1 MPETAVAPLPA
12 WETFFVI
19 VGSAAAVLT
28 GLVFV
33 AITLVADSRMRRP
46 SEALEQH
53 LATFTGSTVVHLCAV
68 LLICALLSAPW
79 RSLTPPAWLLGACG
93 VGGVVYALLTVR
105 RLRRPFDNAYR
116 PVWEDWLW
124 YALAPLGVYAALVGT
139 ALLLPRSPT
148 RALFGVGALLLLL
161 LFGGLRNAWDVAAY
175 TALQRV
181 QRLQHEDDPYRGR
194 RTHERAARREGATP
208 HQSER
213 REDAGERQ

>member
-33 AITLVADSRMRRP
+33 AITLVADSRTRRS
-46 SEALEQH
+46 SEALEQG
-53 LATFTGSTVVHLCAV
+53 LAAFTGSTAVHLCAV

-79 RSLTPPAWLLGACG
+79 HALATPSWLLGGCG
-93 VGGVVYALLTVR
+93 LGGVAYTLLTVR
-105 RLRRPFDNAYR
+105 RLRRRVDGYR
-116 PVWEDWLW
+116 PLREDWLW
-124 YALAPLGVYAALVGT
+124 YTVGPLGVYAALFGA
-139 ALLLPRSPT
+139 ALLLPHSPT

-161 LFGGLRNAWDVAAY
+161 LFGGLRNAWDVATY

-181 QRLQHEDDPYRGR
+181 QRL
-194 RTHERAARREGATP
+194 REPPDGA
-208 HQSER
+208 
-213 REDAGERQ
+213 

>member
-33 AITLVADSRMRRP
+33 AITLVADSRTCRS
-46 SEALEQH
+46 SEAFEQH
-53 LATFTGSTVVHLCAV
+53 LAAFTGSTVVHLCAV

-79 RSLTPPAWLLGACG
+79 RALAPPSWLLGGCG
-93 VGGVVYALLTVR
+93 LGGVAYALLTVR
-105 RLRRPFDNAYR
+105 RLRRPLDDAYR
-116 PVWEDWLW
+116 PLREDWLW
-124 YALAPLGVYAALVGT
+124 YAVGPLGAYAALVGA

-161 LFGGLRNAWDVAAY
+161 LFLGLRNTWDVATY
-175 TALQRV
+175 IALLRV
-181 QRLQHEDDPYRGR
+181 QHLQQQHERGR
-194 RTHERAARREGATP
+194 GRSRRARAARRRGAAP
-208 HQSER
+208 HR
-213 REDAGERQ
+213 TAVREDADHRR